1 MSILFDEAK
10 IGGLGLANRIVMSP
24 MTRNRADRDGVPTD
38 LMATYYAQRASAGLI
53 VTEGTQPSAIGQGY
67 VTTPGLHTEEQVAGW
82 RKVTD
87 AVHAE
92 GGRIFIQIMHTGRIG
107 HSALHGGERQVAPS
121 EVLHEGHTYTY
132 DGPLDNETPRELTT
146 AEVEQ
151 TVRDFV
157 EAARNAIRAGADGV
171 ELHGANGYLIQQFL
185 ASNTNL
191 RTDRYGG
198 SVANRIRF
206 AVEVV
211 TEVAKAI
218 GPERVGLRV
227 SPGNTF
233 NGIAE
238 TEADTAEL
246 YPALLR
252 EIAPL
257 GLAYLHIVE
266 SAGREYTRKLRAL
279 WPSAVILS
287 PVNDGDPTG
296 KEHGEQAITEG
307 ASDLIAF
314 GRNFLAN
321 PDLPHRFRTGAAL
334 NEADPATFYGGDHRG
349 YIDYPALT
357 S

>member
-1 MSILFDEAK
+1 MSTLFDEAK
-10 IGGLGLANRIVMSP
+10 IGGLGLANRIVLSP

-38 LMATYYAQRASAGLI
+38 LMATYYAQRAGAGLI

-67 VTTPGLHTEEQVAGW
+67 VTTPGLHTDEQVAGW

-107 HSALHGGERQVAPS
+107 HSSLHDGELQVAPS
-121 EVLHEGHTYTY
+121 PVLAEGQTFTYE
-132 DGPLDNETPRELTT
+132 GLVDNETPRELTT

-151 TVRDFV
+151 TVAEYV
-157 EAARNAIRAGADGV
+157 QAARNAIRAGADGV
-171 ELHGANGYLIQQFL
+171 ELHGANGYLIHQFL
-185 ASNTNL
+185 ASGSNQ
-191 RTDRYGG
+191 RADKYGG

-206 AVEVV
+206 AVEVA

-218 GPERVGLRV
+218 GPERVGLRI
-227 SPGNTF
+227 SPANTF
-233 NGIAE
+233 NGISE
-238 TEADTAEL
+238 TETEEL

-266 SAGREYTRKLRAL
+266 SAGREFTRTLRAQ
-279 WPSAVILS
+279 WPGVVILS
-287 PVNDGDPTG
+287 PNNDGAPTG
-296 KEHGEQAITEG
+296 KEHGEQAIADG
-307 ASDLIAF
+307 ACDLVAF
-314 GRNFLAN
+314 GRQFLAN
-321 PDLPHRFRTGAAL
+321 PDLPARFRAGADL

-349 YIDYPALT
+349 YTDYPALT
-357 S
+357 A